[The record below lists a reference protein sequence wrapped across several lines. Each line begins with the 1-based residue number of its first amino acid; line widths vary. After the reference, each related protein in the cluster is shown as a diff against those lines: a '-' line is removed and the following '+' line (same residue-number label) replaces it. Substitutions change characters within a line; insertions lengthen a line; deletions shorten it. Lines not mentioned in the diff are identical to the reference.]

1 MSETLFGNGI
11 FIDVISDRSVHKVIL
26 DLGVQDWTSVL
37 IRERRWRWQR
47 CRHGGEGHLTRE
59 AGIGRITGQGLPA
72 NTRSWGGARGRE
84 EKLVQRG
91 CCGQFEL
98 CWVWGA

>member
-47 CRHGGEGHLTRE
+47 CRHGASEHKKL
-59 AGIGRITGQGLPA
+59 GRGKGKGGKTGSKGMLWA
-72 NTRSWGGARGRE
+72 
-84 EKLVQRG
+84 V
-91 CCGQFEL
+91 
-98 CWVWGA
+98 